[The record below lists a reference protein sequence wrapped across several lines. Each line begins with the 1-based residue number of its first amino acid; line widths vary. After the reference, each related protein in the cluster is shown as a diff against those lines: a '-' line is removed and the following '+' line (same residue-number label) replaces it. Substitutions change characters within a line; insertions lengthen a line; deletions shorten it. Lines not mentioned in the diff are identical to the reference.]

1 MDLKLA
7 GKSAVVTGAAGGIG
21 RAVVRAL
28 LDEGA
33 TVLGADKTV
42 TQELKAMGA
51 LTVEA
56 DLLTPDG
63 VEALRSAAETRL
75 GEVDLLVNNLGGL
88 QGLSVGGLADIEEAT
103 WRLAFELNFFGTVR
117 ITRALLPL
125 LRAAVVNVSSGVARW
140 PSSGPHFYATSKA
153 ALSAFGKGLADELG
167 PRRIRVNTVSPGL
180 IHTPLWNEYGQRL
193 GAAAGKSA
201 EDLMASLP
209 GKVNVTLGRWAE
221 PHEVANLITFLGSD
235 AASYITGADYVID
248 GGAIKTM

>member
-7 GKSAVVTGAAGGIG
+7 GKTAVVTGAAGGIG
-21 RAVVRAL
+21 SAVVRAL
-28 LDEGA
+28 RAEGVS
-33 TVLGADKTV
+33 VLGADKRV
-42 TQELKAMGA
+42 SDALKSTGA

-56 DLLTPDG
+56 DLLTAEG
-63 VEALRSAAETRL
+63 VEALQDAAETRL
-75 GEVDLLVNNLGGL
+75 GGVDLLVNNLGGL

-167 PRRIRVNTVSPGL
+167 PRGIRVNTVSPGL
-180 IHTPLWNEYGQRL
+180 IQTPLWNEYGERL
-193 GAAAGKSA
+193 GIAAGKSA
-201 EDLMASLP
+201 QDLIAGLP
-209 GKVNVTLGRWAE
+209 AKVNVTLARWAE

-248 GGAIKTM
+248 GGAIKTI